1 MDIEKVLITS
11 TFLYQNIAENK
22 GEQSMDELLKIAI
35 PQSLENLQL
44 PSPELLT
51 YYKNIDN
58 RVIWL
63 DSTVDDMWLEYEKQ
77 IIEWNREDKDVPI
90 EERKPIKLMF
100 FSYGG
105 QIDINYSFIDLIQKS
120 KTPIWGINMG
130 QACSAACFIFIACHK
145 RFAMPRSSYLIHQ
158 GGVDGG
164 FSGTYEQV
172 CAAIMEYQRQM
183 DELGAYLIQFTDI
196 TQEMLDERFATEWYL
211 TAGEAVK
218 FGVADKIVEDIDEI
232 L

>member
-1 MDIEKVLITS
+1 MEEVMQI
-11 TFLYQNIAENK
+11 
-22 GEQSMDELLKIAI
+22 MI
-35 PQSLENLQL
+35 PQGLENMQL

-51 YYKNIDN
+51 YYKNLEH

-63 DSTVDDMWLEYEKQ
+63 DSNVDDMWLEYEKQ
-77 IIEWNREDKDVPI
+77 IIEWNREDKNIAVED
-90 EERKPIKLMF
+90 RKPIKLMF

-105 QIDINYSFIDLIQKS
+105 QIDINYSFIDLIQQS
-120 KTPIWGINMG
+120 KTPVWGVNMG

-145 RFAMPRSSYLIHQ
+145 RFTMPRSSFLIHQ

-172 CAAIMEYQRQM
+172 VAAITEYQRQI
-183 DELGAYLIQFTDI
+183 DELADYLLQHTDI
-196 TQEMLDERFATEWYL
+196 TEEVLEEKFASEWYL
-211 TAGEAVK
+211 TAQEAVE
-218 FGVADKIVEDIDEI
+218 FGVADQIITDIDEI

>member
-1 MDIEKVLITS
+1 MSDLMQIT
-11 TFLYQNIAENK
+11 
-22 GEQSMDELLKIAI
+22 I
-35 PQSLENLQL
+35 PQNLENLML

-51 YYKNIDN
+51 YYKNIEH

-63 DSTVDDMWLEYEKQ
+63 DSSVDDMWLEYEKQ
-77 IIEWNREDKDVPI
+77 IIEWNREDKNVPI

-105 QIDINYSFIDLIQKS
+105 QIDINYSFIDLIQQS
-120 KTPIWGINMG
+120 KTPIWGVNMG
-130 QACSAACFIFIACHK
+130 QACSAACFIFISCHK
-145 RFAMPRSSYLIHQ
+145 RLTMPRSSFLIHQ

-172 CAAIMEYQRQM
+172 VASIMEYQRQVS
-183 DELGAYLIQFTDI
+183 ELGEYLLENTNI
-196 TQEMLDERFATEWYL
+196 TQQMLDEKFASEWYL
-211 TAGEAVK
+211 TADEAVEL
-218 FGVADKIVEDIDEI
+218 GVADAIIDNIDEI

>member
-1 MDIEKVLITS
+1 MGDL
-11 TFLYQNIAENK
+11 
-22 GEQSMDELLKIAI
+22 MKIMI
-35 PQSLENLQL
+35 PQNLENMQL

-51 YYKNIDN
+51 YYKNLDH

-77 IIEWNREDKDVPI
+77 ILEWNREDKDTPI
-90 EERKPIKLMF
+90 KKRKPIKLMF

-105 QIDINYSFIDLIQKS
+105 QIDINYSFIDLIQQS

-145 RFAMPRSSYLIHQ
+145 RFTMPRSSFLIHQ

-172 CAAIMEYQRQM
+172 VASIMEYQRQVE
-183 DELGAYLIQFTDI
+183 ELGAYLIEYTKID
-196 TQEMLDERFATEWYL
+196 QEMLNERFASEWYL
-211 TAGEAVK
+211 TANEAIEL
-218 FGVADKIVEDIDEI
+218 GVADKIIDDIDEI

>member
-1 MDIEKVLITS
+1 MNDL
-11 TFLYQNIAENK
+11 
-22 GEQSMDELLKIAI
+22 MKIMI
-35 PQSLENLQL
+35 PNDLENMQL

-51 YYKNIDN
+51 YYKNLEH

-63 DSTVDDMWLEYEKQ
+63 DSSVDDMWLEYEKQ
-77 IIEWNREDKDVPI
+77 IIEWNREDKKIPV
-90 EERKPIKLMF
+90 EKRKPIKLMF

-145 RFAMPRSSYLIHQ
+145 RLAMPRSSYLIHQ

-172 CAAIMEYQRQM
+172 VAAIMEYQRQVE
-183 DELGAYLIQFTDI
+183 ELGEYLLAHTKI
-196 TQEMLDERFATEWYL
+196 TQEMLDEKFASEWYL
-211 TAGEAVK
+211 TAEDAVEL
-218 FGVADKIVEDIDEI
+218 GVADKIIDNIDEI

>member
-1 MDIEKVLITS
+1 MEDL
-11 TFLYQNIAENK
+11 
-22 GEQSMDELLKIAI
+22 MKIMI
-35 PQSLENLQL
+35 PQNLENMQL

-51 YYKNIDN
+51 YYKNLEH

-77 IIEWNREDKDVPI
+77 IIEWNREDKDTPA

-120 KTPIWGINMG
+120 KTPIWGVNMG

-145 RFAMPRSSYLIHQ
+145 RFTMPRSSFLIHQ

-164 FSGTYEQV
+164 FSGTAEQV
-172 CAAIMEYQRQM
+172 MCAMMEYQRQI
-183 DELGAYLIQFTDI
+183 DELGKYLLECTRIN
-196 TQEMLDERFATEWYL
+196 QEMLDEKFESEWYL
-211 TAGEAVK
+211 TSSDAVEL
-218 FGVADKIVEDIDEI
+218 GVADKIIDDIDEI

>member
-1 MDIEKVLITS
+1 MDKMTGNILI
-11 TFLYQNIAENK
+11 
-22 GEQSMDELLKIAI
+22 GI
-35 PQSLENLQL
+35 PESVANYQL
-44 PSPELLT
+44 PDPELLI

-63 DSTVDDMWLEYEKQ
+63 DTGVDDMWLEYEKQ
-77 IIEWNREDKDVPI
+77 IIEWNREDIGLSI

-120 KTPIWGINMG
+120 KTPVWGVNMG

-158 GGVDGG
+158 GGVEGG

-172 CAAIMEYQRQM
+172 IAAIMEYQRQIK
-183 DELGAYLIQFTDI
+183 ELGEYLLQYTNI
-196 TQEMLDERFATEWYL
+196 TEDMLNEKFDSEWYL
-211 TAGEAVK
+211 TAEEAVK
-218 FGVADKIVEDIDEI
+218 LGVADEIVNDIDDI

>member
-1 MDIEKVLITS
+1 MDKVTGNILI
-11 TFLYQNIAENK
+11 
-22 GEQSMDELLKIAI
+22 GI
-35 PQSLENLQL
+35 PESVANYQL
-44 PSPELLT
+44 PDPELLT

-63 DSTVDDMWLEYEKQ
+63 DTGVDDMWLEYEKQ
-77 IIEWNREDKDVPI
+77 IIEWNREDVGLSV

-120 KTPIWGINMG
+120 KTPIWGVNMG

-158 GGVDGG
+158 GGVEGG

-172 CAAIMEYQRQM
+172 VAAIMEYQRQIE
-183 DELGAYLIQFTDI
+183 ELGQYLLQYTNI
-196 TQEMLDERFATEWYL
+196 TEEMLNEKFDSEWYL
-211 TAGEAVK
+211 TAEEAIK
-218 FGVADKIVEDIDEI
+218 LGVADKIVDDIDDI

>member
-1 MDIEKVLITS
+1 MDKMTNG
-11 TFLYQNIAENK
+11 NIII
-22 GEQSMDELLKIAI
+22 GI
-35 PQSLENLQL
+35 PEDIVNYQL
-44 PSPELLT
+44 PNPELLI
-51 YYKNIDN
+51 YYKNLNN

-63 DSTVDDMWLEYEKQ
+63 DTGVDDMWLEYEKQ
-77 IIEWNREDKDVPI
+77 IIEWNREDIGLKPED
-90 EERKPIKLMF
+90 RRPIKLMF

-172 CAAIMEYQRQM
+172 VAAIMEYRRQIE
-183 DELGAYLIQFTDI
+183 ELGDYLLKHTKI
-196 TQEMLDERFATEWYL
+196 TEEVLEEKFASEWYL
-211 TAGEAVK
+211 TAEEAVAL
-218 FGVADKIVEDIDEI
+218 GVADEIVNDIDDI